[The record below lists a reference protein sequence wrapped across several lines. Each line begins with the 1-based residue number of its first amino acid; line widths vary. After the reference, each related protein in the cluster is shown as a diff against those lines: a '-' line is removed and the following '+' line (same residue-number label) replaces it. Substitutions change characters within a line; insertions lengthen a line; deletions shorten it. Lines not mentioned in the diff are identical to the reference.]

1 MDQGTVAQRR
11 ARWPSS
17 VSPPVTLCLI
27 CRGQVS
33 FSAFSYSLAL
43 FSENTT
49 AEEPSGRS
57 PDADRIYPDHHGNKT
72 VSWKGSGKVK
82 YEGLSFSHTDSSRHV
97 PFCHRSKAEDRGGP
111 HRVVPA
117 SAGGRR
123 ERLPARVPF
132 PRVFC
137 GPEAREGVRAKS
149 LRGSRAD
156 FAYFVSPTPEGPDS
170 SSKVGRD
177 SSWP

>member
-11 ARWPSS
+11 APWPSS

-49 AEEPSGRS
+49 AEEPTGRS
-57 PDADRIYPDHHGNKT
+57 PDADRIYPMKVPT
-72 VSWKGSGKVK
+72 TMATRRSLGKEAVK

-111 HRVVPA
+111 HRVVPGLCRRPEGA
-117 SAGGRR
+117 APRSRPLPPGVLWSGGSGG
-123 ERLPARVPF
+123 
-132 PRVFC
+132 C
-137 GPEAREGVRAKS
+137 ARE
-149 LRGSRAD
+149 
-156 FAYFVSPTPEGPDS
+156 VSAWLTS
-170 SSKVGRD
+170 
-177 SSWP
+177 

>member
-49 AEEPSGRS
+49 AEEPTGRS

-97 PFCHRSKAEDRGGP
+97 PFCHHSKAEDRGGP
-111 HRVVPA
+111 HRVVPGLCRRPEGA
-117 SAGGRR
+117 APRSRPLPPGVLWSGGSGG
-123 ERLPARVPF
+123 
-132 PRVFC
+132 C
-137 GPEAREGVRAKS
+137 ARE
-149 LRGSRAD
+149 
-156 FAYFVSPTPEGPDS
+156 VSAWLTS
-170 SSKVGRD
+170 
-177 SSWP
+177 